1 MAPYYVCAKCDIR
14 YEPKNNRSATEMRP
28 KKNGVYVIE
37 MADFGPYKVW
47 LADLWEC
54 PRCAYQVI
62 GGFGL
67 EPLAEHYEDSFAKHL
82 ETAKASDH
90 VYYC

>member
-1 MAPYYVCAKCDIR
+1 MAPFYVCAKCNIK
-14 YEPKNNRSATEMRP
+14 YEPKNNISATEMRP
-28 KKNGVYVIE
+28 KKNGVHVIE

-54 PRCAYQVI
+54 PKCRHRVI
-62 GGFGL
+62 AMFGL
-67 EPLAEHYEDSFAKHL
+67 EPLAEHYEDNFAGIL
-82 ETAKASDH
+82 EMAKASDH